1 MRRRCCIIA
10 GWIVDA
16 FRGSTGRIGEGIWRL
31 GMIWMDRG
39 DGLYTI
45 LMSSAGGDCEKS
57 GVGYAKRSSSC
68 DFCAVLFGRYGSMD
82 ESCDDPSFRSCPR

>member
-57 GVGYAKRSSSC
+57 GVGSR
-68 DFCAVLFGRYGSMD
+68 GRGLRLRGLGGFAGRGSV
-82 ESCDDPSFRSCPR
+82 